1 MGLLVAQLLGAQVG
15 QVLED
20 LVFHQPLEAL
30 ELWESQIIL
39 LCLQGNVFNINN
51 TCTCIIMICL

>member
-39 LCLQGNVFNINN
+39 LCLQGNVYNINN
-51 TCTCIIMICL
+51 TCIIMLCL